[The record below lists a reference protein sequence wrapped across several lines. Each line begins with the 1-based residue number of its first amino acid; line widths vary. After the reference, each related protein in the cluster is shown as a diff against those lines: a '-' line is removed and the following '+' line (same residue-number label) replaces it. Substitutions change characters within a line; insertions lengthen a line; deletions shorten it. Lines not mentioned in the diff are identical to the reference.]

1 LRFNAI
7 FDGVLFSLPSPQFQ
21 SYVQGAKFAPLP
33 SIQAVEASLPWHVE
47 YSSRAGRHAVAN
59 EDLPAGT
66 LVLVEQP
73 FLRLPL
79 SKFAAAVCTR
89 CLRTLQQSGEVPPP
103 GNPCLPR
110 YCIKCKEQPNPL
122 DAQLAALR
130 IKLAEIA
137 DASKL
142 DPLMFNIL
150 TNLDL
155 QRSGIDIA
163 APPAVDM
170 PAKSFTTQDFNDVR
184 CSVTDYDS
192 MPNMWDRK
200 PEAWRK
206 KFGPALR
213 ALHKELA
220 ALSEAGTVANY
231 KVSPVT
237 RLQADAAQLPAN
249 LHQVT
254 GPHAA
259 TETGIAVFPAL
270 SVFHHSC
277 LPNAHFIVSASRVFV
292 RTLIPVTK
300 GTQLTVAYVQITE
313 PRHVRQ
319 QTLESERHFTCTC
332 PRCSGPLKQSVDRFL
347 EGVICGMCNQ
357 DVMLPTVGAEND
369 AAREA
374 WKERMKEM
382 KAAEEK
388 NQALRAKRAAAKT
401 KARKA
406 IKGASSGGEVSTE
419 AAPEAAGKETD
430 KVDNDKETEQKQ
442 DQEEKDQQQ
451 LLNSSDELPENIPFW
466 RCCTCEAVLPA
477 HTTDGYGPGDV
488 ISHAGTCLQR
498 GMTYINIKHAE
509 LAAQGEQLLEQVANG
524 MDGRLAVYHNYVT
537 SAQAP
542 LININMRKGESIKVM
557 AHAVTLWQA
566 DRELCEMRPSLQQM
580 QCLEAVVEAAETKA
594 SAANSTVIKKQ
605 LEKKVKQA
613 KEELKLIK
621 PILVGDS

>member
-1 LRFNAI
+1 MSTDNSGAA
-7 FDGVLFSLPSPQFQ
+7 GKGKGKKK
-21 SYVQGAKFAPLP
+21 GAKFAPLP

-110 YCIKCKEQPNPL
+110 YCIKCKEQPSPL

-137 DASKL
+137 DVSKL

-155 QRSGIDIA
+155 QRSGIEIA
-163 APPAVDM
+163 APPAADM
-170 PAKSFTTQDFNDVR
+170 PAKSFPDIKQDFNDIR
-184 CSVTDYDS
+184 CSVADYDS

-213 ALHKELA
+213 ALHKELT
-220 ALSEAGTVANY
+220 ALAEAGTVANY
-231 KVSPVT
+231 KVSPIT

-259 TETGIAVFPAL
+259 TETGIALFPAL
-270 SVFHHSC
+270 SVFNHSC

-313 PRHVRQ
+313 PRNVRQ

-347 EGVICGMCNQ
+347 EGVICGVCNQ
-357 DVMLPTVGAEND
+357 DVMLPTVGVEND
-369 AAREA
+369 AAREV

-382 KAAEEK
+382 KAEEEK
-388 NQALRAKRAAAKT
+388 NQAIRAKKAAAKN
-401 KARKA
+401 KAKKA
-406 IKGASSGGEVSTE
+406 IKSSSSGGEAPAD
-419 AAPEAAGKETD
+419 AAPETDAKEAD
-430 KVDNDKETEQKQ
+430 RVDNGEETEQKKEQ
-442 DQEEKDQQQ
+442 DEDQQQ
-451 LLNSSDELPENIPFW
+451 QELQNNGNELPENIPFW
-466 RCCTCEAVLPA
+466 RCCTCETVLPA
-477 HTTDGYGPGDV
+477 HTIDGYGPGDV
-488 ISHAGTCLQR
+488 ISQAANCLQR
-498 GMTYINIKHAE
+498 GITYINIKHAE

-542 LININMRKGESIKVM
+542 LININMRKGESIKVIT
-557 AHAVTLWQA
+557 HAVTLWQA
-566 DRELCEMRPSLQQM
+566 DRELFEMRPSLQQM
-580 QCLEAVVEAAETKA
+580 QCLEAVIEAAETKA

-613 KEELKLIK
+613 KEELKLIR